1 MGEPMTF
8 DDDALDRAVRNLT
21 ARYCDAVARFDMEL
35 FASLWADDADWVV
48 GSGAPTSGR
57 DRIAR
62 VFGRLRG
69 DYGLCTQELMSGY
82 VTPDAATTSASARWQ
97 IREYQWKADAPVNCV
112 MGIYSD
118 QLAVREGRC
127 LFVRRR
133 FDVLYRGPVD
143 LTGAIT
149 PPDVID

>member
-1 MGEPMTF
+1 MGDAMTF

-21 ARYCDAVARFDMEL
+21 GRYCDAVARFDMDL

-48 GSGAPTSGR
+48 GDGAPTSGR

-62 VFGRLRG
+62 VFSRLRG
-69 DYGLCTQELMSGY
+69 GYTLCTQELMSGY
-82 VTPDAATTSASARWQ
+82 VTPDVATTSATARWH
-97 IREYQWKADAPVNCV
+97 IREFQWKADAPVNCV
-112 MGIYSD
+112 MGIYGD
-118 QLAVREGRC
+118 HLAIRDGRC
-127 LFVRRR
+127 VFTRRR

-149 PPDVID
+149 PPAVMD